1 MTYDEMKEFLE
12 SIGGLENGFFTDRP
26 PITDPLFF
34 GVKEGWYQLI
44 KDLIVDL
51 NEMGWDKQVMQVKEK
66 FGGLR
71 FYVNSHIE
79 NDDLHNRVF
88 KAEKDSYKI
97 CEVCGEPG
105 RVRNNGWY
113 MTLCYS
119 HRREGDD

>member
-1 MTYDEMKEFLE
+1 MFTLLVNFYDTKTVSAL
-12 SIGGLENGFFTDRP
+12 
-26 PITDPLFF
+26 
-34 GVKEGWYQLI
+34 
-44 KDLIVDL
+44 DLI
-51 NEMGWDKQVMQVKEK
+51 WD
-66 FGGLR
+66 
-71 FYVNSHIE
+71 IE